1 MKTAHLFRSRL
12 GGESILNIEAKL
24 ENGLIPRN
32 INKKRRDALPSTQS
46 IEDVVRQQQFLLFAS
61 ILTLTKTVVN
71 IIKTRNLVNSKQN
84 VFILWFAN
92 ALAVRLNL
100 TRMVITVYMTLLCL
114 YYFVVIKINNIFI
127 LIFNL
132 SLFLFYI
139 SEAV

>member
-1 MKTAHLFRSRL
+1 MKTAHLFRSRP

>member
-1 MKTAHLFRSRL
+1 MKTAHPFRSRL

-114 YYFVVIKINNIFI
+114 YYFVVMKINNIFI

-132 SLFLFYI
+132 SLFLFYV